1 MGWQIYIYF
10 SRGDDDREA
19 LYSDIMSNNHSSDL
33 DLVQP
38 WRKTFPLTRP
48 PIPKNTADAERF
60 VREFEEAC
68 DEIDLG
74 NGWTMGDVARGEH
87 DGGLSPNHQGRWG
100 GKAWMG
106 ADGYPSEQRLRT
118 EAR

>member
-1 MGWQIYIYF
+1 MSWKIYIYF
-10 SRGDDDREA
+10 SRGDATENS
-19 LYSDIMSNNHSSDL
+19 YSDIMSNSNHSSDL

-38 WRKTFPLTRP
+38 WRKTFPLAKP

-74 NGWTMGDVARGEH
+74 NGWTMGDVAMIYSIDAH
-87 DGGLSPNHQGRWG
+87 IAVLTTVSD
-100 GKAWMG
+100 
-106 ADGYPSEQRLRT
+106 
-118 EAR
+118 